1 MVSSE
6 AGPIGTFLRLS
17 GGTSGSL
24 LRWTDVRSDAA
35 ESNDEEEASSGM
47 VGNGAPNREPG

>member
-1 MVSSE
+1 VVSSE

-35 ESNDEEEASSGM
+35 ESNEEEEASSGM
-47 VGNGAPNREPG
+47 VGNGAPNSEPG